1 MLDQEKLLKSFQD
14 LENILIKK
22 DSEIEELKNKLE
34 LAEKRSKSY
43 FGLNQDLKEEIVS
56 LKEQISH
63 LESKEKDMDTVDAM
77 DIKKASFLDDFIKKY
92 DDTKKNSLLD
102 KFAEVDNKNENEQK
116 PVIRRNR

>member
-1 MLDQEKLLKSFQD
+1 
-14 LENILIKK
+14 
-22 DSEIEELKNKLE
+22 
-34 LAEKRSKSY
+34 
-43 FGLNQDLKEEIVS
+43 
-56 LKEQISH
+56 
-63 LESKEKDMDTVDAM
+63 MDTVDAM